1 MPGDAG
7 GPGLEVTQGRS
18 VRMQKRPFLN
28 ACGLARQGCHAC
40 LPCPGRMQ
48 GHAAALWLWAGKSPP
63 LRALTLGEFH
73 ALLGCPGHAAAS
85 WLQAGKGK
93 NLLATHVEHV
103 HDEPAFGII
112 PLCVCVC
119 VCVCV
124 RSRCSEMLGLG
135 VLQAAVCGSMA
146 LRWYA
151 LESFGGQ
158 CWKQ

>member
-93 NLLATHVEHV
+93 NLLATHVEHMFRNV
-103 HDEPAFGII
+103 GAWSPSGRSVRQYGFA
-112 PLCVCVC
+112 LCEFH
-119 VCVCV
+119 
-124 RSRCSEMLGLG
+124 SSLGMLTLMLWHSCSSSAMAK
-135 VLQAAVCGSMA
+135 AA
-146 LRWYA
+146 LP
-151 LESFGGQ
+151 
-158 CWKQ
+158 